1 MPDIII
7 ARPLPGGEAVDAL
20 DKALRAALGNK
31 CTGVSG
37 RVGGKNALSHT
48 VIVHLSTDATAD
60 DDATARSIVLAHDF
74 STRTPEQE
82 ARAEK
87 KRLREA
93 ARTKAQ
99 DSKATKDELIEYLML
114 EVANLRERLG
124 E

>member
-7 ARPLPGGEAVDAL
+7 ARPLPSSEAVDAL

-48 VIVHLSTDATAD
+48 IIVHLATDATAD
-60 DDATARSIVLAHDF
+60 DDNTAREIVLTHDF
-74 STRTPEQE
+74 TKRTPEQE

-87 KRLREA
+87 KRLREV
-93 ARTKAQ
+93 ARAKAQ